1 MTTILPFGTWPS
13 PISAAEVTASA
24 PRIDGA
30 RFVGDDVWWSES
42 LPHERGRTAILRR
55 ALSSDPAADAD
66 VVLPAPWSAR
76 SRVHE
81 YGGGAWTVDD
91 EGALCFVEQSDQ
103 RVWRLDAHGEPR
115 PLTAEAPGTHYG
127 DLTWARG
134 RLLAVRET
142 ARDGRVPE
150 RAIVE
155 IGSAPVTD
163 ADGAP
168 AVVTALASGYD
179 FLAYPRLSPDGERLA
194 FIGWN
199 HPNMPWDATQL
210 VVLDLPTGVSTVIA
224 GGAGESVLQPEWTG
238 PDELTYTTDRS
249 GRWTLERRRLGGAGK
264 AREAGD
270 ARQARATT
278 AAPGSDTGG
287 PLWNLGARWFAP
299 LADGRILAVRTHG
312 RDELVVEDPDGA
324 ARSIPTPLSAQVLIR
339 DVSGTRALVTG
350 AGATTP
356 SGLWL
361 IDVDDPAAT
370 RPLRGGVSD
379 RSAGWLPEAIAMTF
393 DGPGGEVYAFAY
405 PPTNPGVEG
414 PADERPPYIVTVHG
428 GPTAHV
434 AGEASPTVAFF
445 TSRGIGVLDVNYGGS
460 SGYGRAYRQRLAGQ
474 WGIVDVQDVVAAADG
489 LVAAGLADGRRLAI
503 KGGSAGG
510 WTVLSALT
518 TSRTFSAGIS
528 RYGVADLRALA
539 SDTHDFEAHY
549 LDGLV
554 GPLPEAE
561 AVYEE
566 RSPLGRIGN
575 LSVPVLLLQGADD
588 PVVPPAQA
596 HAMRDALAAKG
607 IPHALVVYE
616 GESHGFRRAET
627 IQHALESELSFLG
640 QVFGFATPGVPV
652 LPLDTVR

>member
-13 PISAAEVTASA
+13 PISAAEVTTSA

-30 RFVGDDVWWSES
+30 RFIARDVWWSES
-42 LPHERGRTAILRR
+42 LPAERGRTAILRLPR
-55 ALSSDPAADAD
+55 DTDHGADAD

-91 EGALCFVEQSDQ
+91 GGILFFVEQSDQ
-103 RVWRLDAHGEPR
+103 RVWRLGADGEPR
-115 PLTAEAPGTHYG
+115 PLTAEAPGTQYG
-127 DLTWARG
+127 DLTWSDG
-134 RLLAVRET
+134 RLLAVREVSREGHHP
-142 ARDGRVPE
+142 ARDV
-150 RAIVE
+150 VE
-155 IGSAPVTD
+155 ISSSADAALSAPVS
-163 ADGAP
+163 
-168 AVVTALASGYD
+168 LAAGHD
-179 FLAYPRLSPDGERLA
+179 FLAYPRLSPNNDRLA
-194 FIGWN
+194 YIGWN

-210 VVLDLPTGVSTVIA
+210 VVLDTPSGETSIVA
-224 GGAGESVLQPEWTG
+224 GGAHESVLQPEWTG
-238 PDELTYTTDRS
+238 ADELTYTTDRS
-249 GRWTLERRRLGGAGK
+249 GRWTLERRRLGGIPEPTVA
-264 AREAGD
+264 EESD
-270 ARQARATT
+270 T
-278 AAPGSDTGG
+278 DTGG
-287 PLWNLGARWFAP
+287 PLWNLGVRWFAP
-299 LADGRILAVRTHG
+299 LEDGRILAVRTHG
-312 RDELVVEDPDGA
+312 RDEVVVEDADGSVRA
-324 ARSIPTPLSAQVLIR
+324 IPTPLSAQVLIR
-339 DVSGTRALVTG
+339 DVQGTRALVTG

-361 IDVDDPAAT
+361 VEIDAPESS
-370 RPLRGGVSD
+370 RPLRGGVSS
-379 RSAGWLPEAIAMTF
+379 RSIGWLPEAVAMTF
-393 DGPGGEVYAFAY
+393 DGPGGAVHAFAY

-414 PADERPPYIVTVHG
+414 PAGERPPYIVTVHG

-434 AGEASPTVAFF
+434 AGEASPAVAYF

-474 WGIVDVQDVVAAADG
+474 WGVVDVQDVVAAAEG
-489 LVAAGLADGRRLAI
+489 LVSAGLADGDRLAI

-518 TSRTFSAGIS
+518 TSTTFSAGIS

-539 SDTHDFEAHY
+539 EDTHDFESHY

-566 RSPLGRIGN
+566 RSPLGRIDS

-596 HAMRDALAAKG
+596 YAMRDALAAQG
-607 IPHALVVYE
+607 ISHALVVYE

-640 QVFGFATPGVPV
+640 QVFGFATPGVPA
-652 LPLDTVR
+652 LPLESAP

>member
-13 PISAAEVTASA
+13 PISAAEVTSSA

-30 RFVGDDVWWSES
+30 RFVGDEVWWSES
-42 LPHERGRTAILRR
+42 LPQERGRTAILRR
-55 ALSSDPAADAD
+55 AIEADAEADAD
-66 VVLPAPWSAR
+66 VVLPGPWSAR

-81 YGGGAWTVDD
+81 YGGGAWTIDD
-91 EGALCFVEQSDQ
+91 DGTLYFVEQSDQ
-103 RVWRLDAHGEPR
+103 RVWRLGADGEPR
-115 PLTAEAPGTHYG
+115 ALTVEAPGTHYG
-127 DLTWARG
+127 DLTWANG

-155 IGSAPVTD
+155 ISSVAVEDAAPSAGTP
-163 ADGAP
+163 
-168 AVVTALASGYD
+168 LASGYD
-179 FLAYPRLSPDGERLA
+179 FLAYPRLSPDGDRLA

-199 HPNMPWDATQL
+199 HPNMPWEATQL
-210 VVLDLPTGVSTVIA
+210 VVLDIRTGAVGIVA
-224 GGAGESVLQPEWTG
+224 GSAHESVLQPEWTG
-238 PDELTYTTDRS
+238 PDELTYSTDRS
-249 GRWTLERRRLGGAGK
+249 GRWTLERRRLGGLP
-264 AREAGD
+264 EP
-270 ARQARATT
+270 T
-278 AAPGSDTGG
+278 AAESSDADTGG

-299 LADGRILAVRTHG
+299 LDDGRILAVRTHG
-312 RDELVVEDPDGA
+312 RDELVVEDTDGG
-324 ARSIPTPLSAQVLIR
+324 ARSIRTPLSAQVLIR

-361 IDVDDPAAT
+361 VDVDDPGRA

-379 RSAGWLPEAIAMTF
+379 RSDGWLPEAIAMTF
-393 DGPGGEVYAFAY
+393 DGPSGPVHAFAY
-405 PPTNPGVEG
+405 PPSNPGFEG

-434 AGEASPTVAFF
+434 AGEASPAVAYF
-445 TSRGIGVLDVNYGGS
+445 TSRGVGVLDVNYGGS
-460 SGYGRAYRQRLAGQ
+460 SGYGRAYRERLAGQ
-474 WGIVDVQDVVAAADG
+474 WGIVDVQDVVAAAEG
-489 LVAAGLADGRRLAI
+489 LVAAGFADGARLAI

-518 TSRTFSAGIS
+518 TSKTFSAGIS

-539 SDTHDFEAHY
+539 ADTHDFEAHY

-554 GPLPEAE
+554 GPLAEAE
-561 AVYEE
+561 PVYEA
-566 RSPLGRIGN
+566 RSPLGRIDD

-596 HAMRDALAAKG
+596 YAMRDALAAKG
-607 IPHALVVYE
+607 ISHALVVYE

-652 LPLDTVR
+652 LPLES

>member
-13 PISAAEVTASA
+13 PISAAEVTTSA

-30 RFVGDDVWWSES
+30 RFVDDAVWWSES
-42 LPHERGRTAILRR
+42 LPQESGRTAILRR
-55 ALSSDPAADAD
+55 TIEAGADVDAD

-91 EGALCFVEQSDQ
+91 DGALYFVEQSDQ
-103 RVWRLDAHGEPR
+103 RVWRLTPGGEPR
-115 PLTAEAPGTHYG
+115 ALTPASPRAHYG
-127 DLTWARG
+127 DLTWANG

-142 ARDGRVPE
+142 AREGGVPE

-155 IGSAPVTD
+155 IGSA
-163 ADGAP
+163 ADEAAAP
-168 AVVTALASGYD
+168 SAGTPLASGYD
-179 FLAYPRLSPDGERLA
+179 FLAYPRLSPDDDRLA

-210 VVLDLPTGVSTVIA
+210 VVLDIA
-224 GGAGESVLQPEWTG
+224 SGTLSIVAGSAHESVLQPEWTG
-238 PDELTYTTDRS
+238 PDELTYSTDRS
-249 GRWTLERRRLGGAGK
+249 GRWALERRRLGGLPEPIA
-264 AREAGD
+264 AESSD
-270 ARQARATT
+270 A
-278 AAPGSDTGG
+278 DTGG

-299 LADGRILAVRTHG
+299 LQDGRILAVRTHG
-312 RDELVVEDPDGA
+312 RDELVVQDTDGG
-324 ARSIPTPLSAQVLIR
+324 ARSVPTPLSAQVLIR

-361 IDVDDPAAT
+361 LDVDDPFTA
-370 RPLRGGVSD
+370 RPLRGGVSA
-379 RSAGWLPEAIAMTF
+379 RSDGWLPEAVTMTF
-393 DGPGGEVYAFAY
+393 DGPSGPVHAFAY

-434 AGEASPTVAFF
+434 AGEASPAVAYF
-445 TSRGIGVLDVNYGGS
+445 TSRGVGVLDVNYGGS
-460 SGYGRAYRQRLAGQ
+460 SGYGRAYRERLAGQ
-474 WGIVDVQDVVAAADG
+474 WGIVDVQDVVAAAEG
-489 LVAAGLADGRRLAI
+489 LVAAGFADGARLAI

-518 TSRTFSAGIS
+518 TSKTFSAGIS

-554 GPLPEAE
+554 GPLPAAE
-561 AVYEE
+561 AVYAG
-566 RSPLGRIGN
+566 RSPLGRIDN

-596 HAMRDALAAKG
+596 YAMRDALAAKG
-607 IPHALVVYE
+607 ISHSLVVYE

-652 LPLDTVR
+652 LPLES

>member
-13 PISAAEVTASA
+13 PLSAAEVTASA

-55 ALSSDPAADAD
+55 GLDADPEDKAD

-91 EGALCFVEQSDQ
+91 DGALLFVEQSDQ
-103 RVWRLDAHGEPR
+103 RIWRLGANGEPR
-115 PLTAEAPGTHYG
+115 ALTPEAPGTHYG
-127 DLTWARG
+127 DLTWASG
-134 RLLAVRET
+134 RLLAVREI
-142 ARDGRVPE
+142 AREGRVPE

-155 IGSAPVTD
+155 IDSVESESPLPV
-163 ADGAP
+163 G
-168 AVVTALASGYD
+168 TALASGYD
-179 FLAYPRLSPDGERLA
+179 FLAYPRLSPDGAHMA

-210 VVLDLPTGVSTVIA
+210 VVVDLTTGVSSVIA
-224 GGAGESVLQPEWTG
+224 GGTGESVLQPEWTG

-249 GRWTLERRRLGGAGK
+249 GRWTIERRRLGGLA
-264 AREAGD
+264 EA
-270 ARQARATT
+270 T
-278 AAPGSDTGG
+278 ASDDSDTDTGG
-287 PLWNLGARWFAP
+287 PLWNLGARWFGP
-299 LADGRILAVRTHG
+299 LHDGRILAVRTHG
-312 RDELVVEDPDGA
+312 RDELIVEGTDGA
-324 ARSIPTPLSAQVLIR
+324 VRRIPIPLSSQVLIR
-339 DVSGTRALVTG
+339 DIRGTRALVTG
-350 AGATTP
+350 GGSTTP
-356 SGLWL
+356 SGLWVL
-361 IDVDDPAAT
+361 DVDDPAVA

-379 RSAGWLPEAIAMTF
+379 RSTGWMPEAIAMTF
-393 DGPGGEVYAFAY
+393 EGPSGAVHAFAY

-414 PADERPPYIVTVHG
+414 PADDRPPYIVTVHG

-434 AGEASPTVAFF
+434 AGEASPAVAYF

-460 SGYGRAYRQRLAGQ
+460 SGYGRAYRERLAGQ
-474 WGIVDVQDVVAAADG
+474 WGIVDVHDVVAAAEG
-489 LVAAGLADGRRLAI
+489 LVAAGYADGARLAI

-518 TSRTFSAGIS
+518 TSKTFSAGMS

-539 SDTHDFEAHY
+539 TDTHDFEAHY

-566 RSPLGRIGN
+566 RSPLGRIDN
-575 LSVPVLLLQGADD
+575 LSVPVLILQGADD

-596 HAMRDALAAKG
+596 YAMRDALAAKG
-607 IPHALVVYE
+607 ITHALVIYE

-652 LPLDTVR
+652 LPLES